1 MGASVKGKVLARQ
14 RRHRRV
20 RRKIKGTHERPR
32 ICVFRSLNH
41 IYGQIIDDVSGK
53 TVLSVSSLGKEL
65 KGNVDGAK
73 KMGALLAAAA
83 LKANIKEVLFDRN
96 GYLYHGRVKA
106 FAESA
111 REGGLVF

>member
-1 MGASVKGKVLARQ
+1 MRSAAKEKVLARQ

-20 RRKIKGTHERPR
+20 RRKIKGTPERPR
-32 ICVFRSLNH
+32 ICIFRSLNH

-53 TVLSVSSLGKEL
+53 TLLSVSSLGKRL
-65 KGNVDGAK
+65 KGNVEGAK
-73 KMGALLAAAA
+73 KVGALLAESA
-83 LKANIKEVLFDRN
+83 KKGNVKEVVFDRN
-96 GYLYHGRVKA
+96 GYLYHGRIKA